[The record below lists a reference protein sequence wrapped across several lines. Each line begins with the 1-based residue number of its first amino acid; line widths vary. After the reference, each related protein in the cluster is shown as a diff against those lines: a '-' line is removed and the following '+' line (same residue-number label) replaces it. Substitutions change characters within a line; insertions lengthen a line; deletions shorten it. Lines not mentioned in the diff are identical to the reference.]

1 MAMARIF
8 EYCQTLPFLYSLAA
22 VFFLIFLKRFVLWG
36 RKIGSTTLPTVPVV
50 PGLPIVG
57 NLLQL
62 KEKKPHKT
70 TGASTVVVLNSP
82 PTAKEAMVTRFSSI
96 STKNLSNALKT
107 LTIDKSVV
115 ATSDY
120 NEFHKMAKRFL
131 LRNTLGSNAQRRH
144 RHHRETMI
152 ENISS
157 QFHVLLKED
166 PLRPVNF
173 REIFESELYGLAMKQ
188 ALGEDVQSIYV
199 EELGTTLSRK
209 EMYKILVIDM
219 MAGIIEFNRIEAIA
233 SSFAGIEISARIEM
247 SIQQKLFKMMTVMNA
262 LIKEQIKR
270 IDSVEEVNC
279 YLSYLLSEAKTLT
292 KEQITMLVWETI
304 AESADTTLVTTEWA
318 MYQLAKDPT
327 RQDRL
332 YDEMRKVCGC
342 NKVKEENLSQL
353 RYLDAVFH
361 ETLRKHSPTPL
372 VPLRHV
378 HEDTQIG
385 GYYIP
390 AGSKIAV
397 NIYGCNMDKNHWG
410 NPEEWNPER
419 FMDEKYDPLDIYKTM
434 AFGAGKRACA
444 GSLQAIF
451 LICVTIGRLV
461 QEFEWRLNDGEEE
474 KVDTV
479 GLTSQKLHP
488 LFAMLKPRE

>member
-1 MAMARIF
+1 
-8 EYCQTLPFLYSLAA
+8 
-22 VFFLIFLKRFVLWG
+22 
-36 RKIGSTTLPTVPVV
+36 
-50 PGLPIVG
+50 
-57 NLLQL
+57 
-62 KEKKPHKT
+62 
-70 TGASTVVVLNSP
+70 
-82 PTAKEAMVTRFSSI
+82 
-96 STKNLSNALKT
+96 
-107 LTIDKSVV
+107 
-115 ATSDY
+115 
-120 NEFHKMAKRFL
+120 
-131 LRNTLGSNAQRRH
+131 
-144 RHHRETMI
+144 
-152 ENISS
+152 
-157 QFHVLLKED
+157 
-166 PLRPVNF
+166 
-173 REIFESELYGLAMKQ
+173 
-188 ALGEDVQSIYV
+188 
-199 EELGTTLSRK
+199 
-209 EMYKILVIDM
+209 
-219 MAGIIEFNRIEAIA
+219 
-233 SSFAGIEISARIEM
+233 
-247 SIQQKLFKMMTVMNA
+247 MNA

-327 RQDRL
+327 RQADRL

>member
-1 MAMARIF
+1 MVSTIYGAV
-8 EYCQTLPFLYSLAA
+8 YS
-22 VFFLIFLKRFVLWG
+22 IR
-36 RKIGSTTLPTVPVV
+36 
-50 PGLPIVG
+50 
-57 NLLQL
+57 
-62 KEKKPHKT
+62 

-219 MAGIIEFNRIEAIA
+219 MAAIA